1 MATFAGRMIG
11 AARLDVATYEDVEAD
26 QTATGQALVVV
37 LLSGL
42 AGGIGSLGLGALGP
56 PNLVAGVIGS
66 LVGWLAWA
74 ALTYIIG
81 TRLLPEPQ
89 TKSAL
94 GELLRTVGFASTP
107 GVFRVFG
114 VVPVL
119 GRLVYVIVSI
129 WLLIAMVIAV
139 RQALDY
145 TSTARA
151 VGVCVVGWL
160 VSVAVA
166 VAVYIVFAALVL

>member
-1 MATFAGRMIG
+1 MATFTDRMIG
-11 AARLDVATYEDVEAD
+11 AARLDVQTYEEVEAD
-26 QTATGQALVVV
+26 QTATGQAMVVV

-56 PNLVAGVIGS
+56 PSLFAGVVAA
-66 LVGWLAWA
+66 LVGWVAWA
-74 ALTYIIG
+74 ALTYLIG

-89 TKSAL
+89 TRSAL
-94 GELLRTVGFASTP
+94 GELLRTIGFAATP
-107 GVFRVFG
+107 GIFRIFG
-114 VVPVL
+114 VVPIL
-119 GRLVYVIVSI
+119 GRVVYVLVSV
-129 WLLIAMVIAV
+129 WLLVAMVIAV

-160 VSVAVA
+160 LSVAVA
-166 VAVYIVFAALVL
+166 LAISAMFAAVLL